1 MQLLIKTPFSNHN
14 KYLPH
19 LVEHCICANENM
31 EEFLS
36 FNLDIQAATM
46 TGYTELE
53 RNNIPFNKVL
63 KQVTTPIAEKTFIL
77 ESKIIKKELQSPS
90 F

>member
-1 MQLLIKTPFSNHN
+1 M
-14 KYLPH
+14 
-19 LVEHCICANENM
+19 VEHCICANENM